1 MSSLELKLK
10 FCVAIGTA
18 LVETTPVPLGGDF
31 VEQMKIAASIGYD
44 AVELHMPIPDVLNI
58 PAIQKIKKDA
68 KLSIATLGTGSIFGK
83 FGFSLLEKDNLKRK
97 MLVDMVHQFIDCAAI
112 LESKVTIGSIKGNCC
127 IGWNREEALEV
138 FGTTLHNLSTYAG
151 ERGVTLLIEATNRYE
166 NNVLNR
172 GDEVVDIIKKYELDH
187 AQVLLDSFHSNI
199 EEPDL
204 NTCITKI
211 APYLGHIHVA
221 DNTRGYPGSGSFR
234 FEAFTRQLSEIRY
247 DGVVSVECLPKPT
260 GLEAA
265 TQAFAFLK
273 KNFIW

>member
-1 MSSLELKLK
+1 MK

-18 LVETTPVPLGGDF
+18 LVETTPVPLGGNLI
-31 VEQMKIAASIGYD
+31 EQMNIASSIGYD
-44 AVELHMPIPDVLNI
+44 AVELHIPMPNVLDI
-58 PAIQKIKKDA
+58 PALLKTKKELG
-68 KLSIATLGTGSIFGK
+68 LSIATLGTGSIFGK
-83 FGFSLLEKDNLKRK
+83 FGFSLLEKDDLKRE
-97 MLVDMVHQFIDCAAI
+97 MLVGMIHQFIDCAAL

-127 IGWNREEALEV
+127 NGWVREEALQV
-138 FGTTLHNLSTYAG
+138 FGTTLHSLSEYAG
-151 ERGVTLLIEATNRYE
+151 KKGVKLLIEATNRYE

-172 GDEVVDIIKKYELDH
+172 GDEVVDIIKKYQLDH

-211 APYLGHIHVA
+211 APFLGHVHVA

-234 FEAFTRQLSEIRY
+234 FEAFTKQLCEIGY

-265 TQAFAFLK
+265 KQAYAFLA
-273 KNFIW
+273 NHFVW